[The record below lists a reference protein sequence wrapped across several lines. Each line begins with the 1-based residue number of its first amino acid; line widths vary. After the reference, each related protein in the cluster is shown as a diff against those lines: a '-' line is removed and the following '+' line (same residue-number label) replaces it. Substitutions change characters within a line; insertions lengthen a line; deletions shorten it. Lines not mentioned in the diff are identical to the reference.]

1 MTRHRIAAVAVALAV
16 LALLG
21 GSATARGRIGTAAL
35 VPVAAGPV
43 AQVTSEDRG
52 YNAFPAV
59 VVPEGKRVL
68 VAYGSATTHDGPL
81 SDLTVRRSED
91 GVVWSEASVVPLL
104 PGGYAY
110 SPGGAI
116 GAETAAEGG
125 RIYLTVQRVLWP
137 ATGGHVPDEQRY
149 WVYTSDDD
157 AATWQQR
164 AQFPTT
170 PGTWGIGAGN
180 MLVLPG
186 GGLLFAGYSSDG
198 VVRFLA
204 STDRGASMSP
214 TGSTTV
220 AGRTSSSPQLGQ
232 LPDGRIFCVF
242 RSDLTGG
249 QSRYYYTW
257 RTGPATWSAPALL
270 SPDATTLG
278 SVTVLSDDTIAIV
291 YRGWSDRTDDGPQFR
306 PLRIMLA
313 SVTGSA
319 MATWR
324 TNHDPV
330 PPIRSRM
337 LGGRPVQLTS
347 GAWVLVW
354 GIEGPLTTATAASI
368 VSVPIRWEALP

>member
-1 MTRHRIAAVAVALAV
+1 MTRYRIAVAAVALAV

-21 GSATARGRIGTAAL
+21 GSATARGRIGVAAL

-59 VVPEGKRVL
+59 VVPEGRRAL

-81 SDLTVRRSED
+81 SDLTVRRSGD

-104 PGGYAY
+104 PEGYAY

-116 GAETAAEGG
+116 GAETAAQGG
-125 RIYLTVQRVLWP
+125 RVYLTVQRVLWP
-137 ATGGHVPDEQRY
+137 ASGGHTPLEQRY

-157 AATWQQR
+157 GTSWQQR
-164 AQFPTT
+164 AQFPTS

-204 STDRGASMSP
+204 STDRGASMSLA
-214 TGSTTV
+214 GSTAV
-220 AGRTSSSPQLGQ
+220 AGRASSSPQLGQ

-249 QSRYYYTW
+249 QSRYYYVW
-257 RTGPATWSAPALL
+257 RTGPSAWSAPALL

-278 SVTVLSDDTIAIV
+278 SVTVLSADTIAIV
-291 YRGWSDRTDDGPQFR
+291 YRGWSDRTDDGPSYR
-306 PLRIMLA
+306 PVRTMLA
-313 SVTGSA
+313 SVTGSSIA
-319 MATWR
+319 AWR
-324 TNHDPV
+324 TNHDLV
-330 PPIRSRM
+330 PAIRSRM
-337 LGGRPVQLTS
+337 LGGRLVQLTS
-347 GAWVLVW
+347 GGWILVW

-368 VSVPIRWEALP
+368 VSVPVRWEALP